1 MRLFNS
7 FAVLSQTFMSTPETC
22 IFPQAIADVI
32 ICFPWVNNGT
42 IPSHPKCE
50 S

>member
-7 FAVLSQTFMSTPETC
+7 FGVLSQTFMSALESC
-22 IFPQAIADVI
+22 ILPQAIADLI
-32 ICFPWVNNGT
+32 ICFPSVNIGALQ
-42 IPSHPKCE
+42 SHPKCA